1 MAGQK
6 GLLGRKRG
14 MITFFAADGT
24 STAGTVIEAGP
35 CVVVQQKTTER
46 DGYEAL
52 QLGFE
57 PVSGYSL
64 TQPLEKH
71 FKRAVESWRRIQERK
86 AHLADDER
94 EALRKVEGW
103 RVVREVRV
111 SHAEDTPVGTELRAD
126 LFREGT
132 RVNVVGTSK
141 GRGFAGGMR
150 RHGFRGSGASHG
162 AKIHRKPAS
171 AGATDAARVFPGK
184 RSPGHMG
191 AARTMVRNLKVLQVD
206 AANNLLVVEGGVPG
220 PRGGLVL
227 VTQAE

>member
-1 MAGQK
+1 MAGKK

-14 MITFFAADGT
+14 MTFFFAADGT
-24 STAGTVIEAGP
+24 GTAGTVIEAGP

-57 PVSGYSL
+57 AVSSYSL

-71 FKRAVESWRRIQERK
+71 FKKAVENWRRFRERG
-86 AHLADDER
+86 ANLADDER
-94 EALRKVEGW
+94 EALRKVDGW

-126 LFREGT
+126 LFQVGT
-132 RVNVVGTSK
+132 RVDVIGTSK

-150 RHGFRGSGASHG
+150 RHGFSGSGASHG

-191 AARTMVRNLKVLQVD
+191 AARTMVRNLKVLHVD
-206 AANNLLVVEGGVPG
+206 PENNVLVVEGSVPG
-220 PRGGLVL
+220 ARGGLVL
-227 VTQAE
+227 VTQEE